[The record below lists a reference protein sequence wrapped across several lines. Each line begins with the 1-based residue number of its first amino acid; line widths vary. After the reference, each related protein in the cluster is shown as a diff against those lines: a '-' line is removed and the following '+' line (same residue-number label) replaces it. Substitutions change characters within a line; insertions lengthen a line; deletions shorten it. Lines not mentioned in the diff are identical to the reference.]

1 MLLSSTVLKCAIAVG
16 ECTVVVYT
24 KSPLRRSF
32 SSASVRCAFGSGCS
46 IAPGRSGSC
55 CNQPLL
61 HPGACA
67 PCAHSCQKTGS
78 FACGSGASTTQA
90 FRTIRRERSAARDAP
105 WQQLLQWSIGYTHRG
120 SPSLHPDRPRR
131 HRAHDVCVSPAR
143 SRALEAP
150 PWHRSSRNASTA
162 YGSCPPAHQSSAQTR
177 WSPLGCMGKRFPRT
191 CYLALWDSF
200 GMRLGGA

>member
-1 MLLSSTVLKCAIAVG
+1 MRCRRILCHDRDAIGIKWSQVAGGLFLYGFFYLGRRACRQARMFLSSTALKCAIAVG

-90 FRTIRRERSAARDAP
+90 FRTIRRERSGARDDPLAAASAMARRLHSSRLFFVAP
-105 WQQLLQWSIGYTHRG
+105 G
-120 SPSLHPDRPRR
+120 SPKK
-131 HRAHDVCVSPAR
+131 A
-143 SRALEAP
+143 
-150 PWHRSSRNASTA
+150 
-162 YGSCPPAHQSSAQTR
+162 
-177 WSPLGCMGKRFPRT
+177 
-191 CYLALWDSF
+191 
-200 GMRLGGA
+200 